1 MTNLFKLISKC
12 PILNFFPYSFTFF
25 VHKCPPMP
33 CTWLEP
39 WFEPFHCAGSSPVEE
54 TGHHYPNGG
63 HHIQPRIFHPTHPVQ
78 AFHQGKIFY
87 MNIRDP
93 LLTLSVFDQR
103 CFIGSRTF
111 PNWDLSQIFCISY

>member
-1 MTNLFKLISKC
+1 MTLERKKSLAVRKSLVIVLPFRSDIEMYNIKLFL
-12 PILNFFPYSFTFF
+12 LWFFTFMSTNA
-25 VHKCPPMP
+25 H
-33 CTWLEP
+33 
-39 WFEPFHCAGSSPVEE
+39 HCAGSSPVEE

-78 AFHQGKIFY
+78 AFHEGKIFY
-87 MNIRDP
+87 FNIREA

-111 PNWDLSQIFCISY
+111 PN